1 MKVERVSRE
10 EVIGVEEAYTE
21 DQEHV
26 DEGLGGGV
34 VRDGIIEMDTIL
46 QGVQAFNR

>member
-1 MKVERVSRE
+1 MKVDRVSRE

-26 DEGLGGGV
+26 EEGLEEVELLGMV
-34 VRDGIIEMDTIL
+34 
-46 QGVQAFNR
+46 